1 MMRAFEANQ
10 FVIFLLA
17 AASSHCAM
25 AVMAAA
31 IRCLERR
38 PCCIV
43 DVQPAKCQSPP
54 KRPVKIFL
62 RLGLSIPITARP
74 VLRLAPA
81 VSSR

>member
-31 IRCLERR
+31 I
-38 PCCIV
+38 PCFGTSSMLYRGCS
-43 DVQPAKCQSPP
+43 AGQSPP

-81 VSSR
+81 VSPR

>member
-31 IRCLERR
+31 IPCLKRR
-38 PCCIV
+38 PLCCIV
-43 DVQPAKCQSPP
+43 DVQPANP
-54 KRPVKIFL
+54 L
-62 RLGLSIPITARP
+62 LSAR
-74 VLRLAPA
+74 
-81 VSSR
+81 